1 MIELWI
7 DYWLSFLLYFQGCP
21 AISVYT
27 EANLDKALDMA
38 AKAFC
43 QSEVKMQSAA
53 NVIILSQIFQWYRQ
67 DFGETDVDVVRYV
80 KLKGK
85 TF

>member
-1 MIELWI
+1 
-7 DYWLSFLLYFQGCP
+7 
-21 AISVYT
+21 
-27 EANLDKALDMA
+27 MA

-85 TF
+85 TFKNFFFMGK